1 MAVKDFVILR
11 GLSLANQRRLPALGA
26 LAVCLGL
33 TAAFVTFWGMAGVE
47 ESRLAALRI
56 RAERIAPVVN
66 EILAAEAQRPQGIEA
81 LAPLAAAQ
89 KVTRDLGLEAH
100 LTSVRPSQL
109 SGGQES
115 VTLVYES
122 LDLPKFIGLLQAL
135 QQKGGLAIFSAALTR
150 RLDDRELADLQL
162 VLAK

>member
-1 MAVKDFVILR
+1 MIKDFVLVR
-11 GLSLANQRRLPALGA
+11 GLSLANQRRLPVLGA
-26 LAVCLGL
+26 LALCLGL
-33 TAAFVTFWGMAGVE
+33 TAVFVVFWGMTGAE

-56 RAERIAPVVN
+56 RAERITPLVN
-66 EILAAEAQRPQGIEA
+66 EVLATEAQRPQDIET

-122 LDLPKFIGLLQAL
+122 LDLPKLIGLLQGL
-135 QQKGGLAIFSAALTR
+135 QQKGGLALFSAALTR